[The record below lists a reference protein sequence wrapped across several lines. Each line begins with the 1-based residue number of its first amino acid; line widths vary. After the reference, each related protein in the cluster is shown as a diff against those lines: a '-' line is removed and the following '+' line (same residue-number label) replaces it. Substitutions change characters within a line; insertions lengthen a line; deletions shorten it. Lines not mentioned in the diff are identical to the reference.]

1 MPMLKTIFQ
10 VQRMIDMAQASM
22 QVQASLVGELR
33 TNTATVQTEI
43 ENFKRAA
50 QEWMERQIVKVC
62 K

>member
-1 MPMLKTIFQ
+1 
-10 VQRMIDMAQASM
+10 MIDMAQASM

-50 QEWMERQIVKVC
+50 QEWMERQIVKV
-62 K
+62 

>member
-1 MPMLKTIFQ
+1 MLKTIFQ